1 MKRRVYDVKT
11 MRRIELLLAKRLP
24 EVDALSLGSLVSG
37 SVHEDADLDFKEK
50 LYGQGDPEKR
60 DLAGDVAAM
69 ANTIGGVI
77 VLGIDEVDGAAVK
90 LTPVSLSEA
99 EVLRMRQI
107 VTSNVAPVPRFD
119 IYRVPETSGAST
131 GFYIL
136 AVPRSPDA
144 PHAVRVN
151 DALKYPRRDGARTRW
166 LSESEVA
173 DAYRS
178 RFQQAASQTERLDQI
193 FREGVS
199 SLETNETAW
208 LAVAI
213 SPLSPGEMQIGQR
226 TINEARTKWSGAWSG
241 GTFGRSLFHAA
252 GSEVFAGVGRVVIS
266 IGRKAGK
273 SRWGHAEL
281 FQDGAGFAASPLW
294 TPGPPAMPN
303 ADIIQIDD
311 EQLVNAGVSAVR
323 FLVDHAVAHCG
334 AVGDAVAQAQIVLS
348 GTRECWLTYSR
359 QGPPLQFEGSRAVY
373 SFPVSHHQINIDE
386 CQTAAGALIGDR
398 MLLTDLFQFL
408 GVAEVPQIS
417 ASGELRRRYFRT
429 DYVTSLE
436 KWAEANGV
444 QMTTSLLG
452 EEP

>member
-1 MKRRVYDVKT
+1 
-11 MRRIELLLAKRLP
+11 MRRIELLLATPLAD
-24 EVDALSLGSLVSG
+24 VDAQSLETLVAG
-37 SVHEDADLDFKEK
+37 SVHEDTDLDFKEK

-77 VLGIDEVDGAAVK
+77 VLGIDEVEGAAVK
-90 LTPVSLSEA
+90 LTPVALSEA

-119 IYRVPETSGAST
+119 IHRVPETRGAST
-131 GFYIL
+131 GFYLI
-136 AVPRSPDA
+136 AVPRSQDA

-193 FREGVS
+193 SREGVS
-199 SLETNETAW
+199 ALETDETAW

-226 TINEARTKWSGAWSG
+226 TINEARTKWAGAWSG

-252 GSEVFAGVGRVVIS
+252 GSEVSAGVGRVVLS
-266 IGRKAGK
+266 VGRKAGK

-281 FQDGAGFAASPLW
+281 FQDGAGFAAGPLW
-294 TPGPPAMPN
+294 TLGPPAMPN
-303 ADIIQIDD
+303 ADLIQIDD
-311 EQLVNAGVSAVR
+311 EQLVNAAVSAVR
-323 FLVDHAVAHCG
+323 FLVEHAVAHCG
-334 AVGDAVAQAQIVLS
+334 AVGDVVAQAQIVVS
-348 GTRECWLTYSR
+348 GQRECWLVYSR
-359 QGPPLQFEGSRAVY
+359 QGPRFQFEGSHAVY
-373 SFPVSHHQINIDE
+373 SFPVSRHQINLDD
-386 CQTAAGALIGDR
+386 CQTGAGAVIAAR
-398 MLLTDLFQFL
+398 MLLTDLFQFM

-417 ASGELRRRYFRT
+417 ANGELRRRYFRT
-429 DYVTSLE
+429 DYVGALE

-444 QMTTSLLG
+444 PMITTLLG
-452 EEP
+452 EEG